1 MPTLLYRRRR
11 GVSIDRLNEIIQSTI
26 EVIDKSREEIFSIA
40 ESSRTEC
47 KTIEEEL
54 NMIRNQTAEVIKQVD
69 MLEKLEKDSRYR
81 LMIVSKNIKE
91 YTESDIKKAYEKAKD
106 LQISLV
112 TKKAEEQQLIQRRS
126 ELERRLRMVRET
138 VAKAESLVSKVGVA
152 MGYLSGS
159 LQDLT
164 MQLEDI
170 KQKQFLGIRI
180 IKAQEEE
187 RKRVAREIHDG
198 PAQLMANLVIKAELC
213 EKLVD
218 IDKEKVKDELNNLKQ
233 VLRSSLGD
241 VRKIIYDLR
250 PMSLDDLGL
259 VPTVQ
264 RYISNYAEETGI
276 FVDFDVFGEA
286 VALKSVIELAAF
298 RIIQEAFNNIKK
310 HSGAK
315 NAGLRI
321 EFKKDF
327 VNILISDD
335 GKGFD
340 KEAVKVT
347 EDGGYGLL
355 SMKERVELLNGRF
368 DLNTTPGK
376 GTRVFVSVPIQ
387 INEEG

>member
-1 MPTLLYRRRR
+1 
-11 GVSIDRLNEIIQSTI
+11 
-26 EVIDKSREEIFSIA
+26 
-40 ESSRTEC
+40 
-47 KTIEEEL
+47 
-54 NMIRNQTAEVIKQVD
+54 MIRSQTAEVIKQVD

-81 LMIVSKNIKE
+81 LMIVSRNIKD
-91 YTESDIKKAYEKAKD
+91 YTETDIKKAYEKAKD
-106 LQISLV
+106 LQVSLI
-112 TKKAEEQQLIQRRS
+112 TKKSEEQQLIQRRS
-126 ELERRLRMVRET
+126 ELERRLRLVRDT
-138 VAKAESLVSKVGVA
+138 VLKAESLVSKVGIA

-218 IDKEKVKDELNNLKQ
+218 MDKEKAKDELNNLKQ

-276 FVDFDVFGEA
+276 YVEFDVFGEA
-286 VALKSVIELAAF
+286 VSLKSVIELAAF
-298 RIIQEAFNNIKK
+298 RIVQEAFNNIKK
-310 HSGAK
+310 HACAK
-315 NAGLRI
+315 NASLRI
-321 EFKKDF
+321 EFKKEF
-327 VNILISDD
+327 VNLLISDD

-347 EDGGYGLL
+347 EDGGYGML

-376 GTRVFVSVPIQ
+376 GTRIFVSVPLQ
-387 INEEG
+387 ISEEG